1 MTSEKKEV
9 NRFCATAA
17 VIEEPLSVLNGTMR
31 DKKEVKKIDFDPWF
45 KESIIRKEYTAY
57 YKKEKE
63 LGKGATSIVYNVI
76 DTRTGHSFASK
87 EISKNIDKKIVRTE
101 AAILLKAFHPNIIRL
116 HQIFE
121 TKKKVIFILEKVTGG
136 ELFDRIVERGCY
148 TELDAINCL
157 KQILSAIK
165 FLHKM
170 NIVHRDLK
178 PENLLYANDSSEAL
192 IKVADFGLSKESG
205 QAMLTICGTPGYVAP
220 EIILGKPYNSAIDI
234 WSVGVI
240 AYILLAGYEPFY
252 DERGDTHIFR
262 KIIKGDFEFH
272 SPWWDDVSDE
282 AKDFVS
288 KLLKLD
294 PLKRLS
300 ADQALEHP
308 WILSAETMT
317 EARGRR
323 QLNVEDNMRQ
333 YIARRKM
340 KAAIRVVQ
348 WSRQNLFSTSNA
360 GPPGHPANKSSQ
372 AQGSAGRG
380 TMDMSKL
387 QSTMPKVASKSVN
400 DTSAIQDK

>member
-1 MTSEKKEV
+1 MNTKDSKKD
-9 NRFCATAA
+9 
-17 VIEEPLSVLNGTMR
+17 S
-31 DKKEVKKIDFDPWF
+31 KKIDFDPWF
-45 KESIIRKEYTAY
+45 KESIIRKDYTAY
-57 YKKEKE
+57 YKKESE

-87 EISKNIDKKIVRTE
+87 EISKSIDKKIVRTE

-136 ELFDRIVERGCY
+136 ELFDRIVDRGCY
-148 TELDAINCL
+148 TELDAIKCL
-157 KQILSAIK
+157 KQILSAIQ
-165 FLHKM
+165 FLHSQK
-170 NIVHRDLK
+170 IVHRDLK
-178 PENLLYANDSSEAL
+178 PENLLYADKSDTAPV
-192 IKVADFGLSKESG
+192 KVADFGLSKESG

-272 SPWWDDVSDE
+272 SPWWDDVSED

-294 PLKRLS
+294 PVLRLT
-300 ADQALEHP
+300 ATQALNHKWLTTSEETTKE
-308 WILSAETMT
+308 SAP
-317 EARGRR
+317 R
-323 QLNVEDNMRQ
+323 LNVQDNMRQ
-333 YIARRKM
+333 YIARRRM
-340 KAAIRVVQ
+340 KAAVRVVQ
-348 WSRQNLFSTSNA
+348 WSRQNLFSSNNNN
-360 GPPGHPANKSSQ
+360 GGVNNNNKTRASETTAKSPDDD
-372 AQGSAGRG
+372 GRDDI
-380 TMDMSKL
+380 MDMSKL
-387 QSTMPKVASKSVN
+387 HSSMPKVQSKSCTN
-400 DTSAIQDK
+400 ALEANQM